1 MIKTRFIT
9 APAIQLAS
17 LVAGLV
23 SIWVAGFGMGE
34 IALGDSLGQWSTQ
47 VYMPAA
53 TALGAEGVL
62 SLSAQST
69 TDSVLDLASEIA
81 IIAATL
87 FVGSILIL
95 GIWSTMTSPKTA
107 LGRLLNNFRIDH
119 LYLDVRLVLNQGS
132 LAITES
138 QKSFL
143 RSLSLHRASIVTTI
157 DLQEPSAMAPLAG
170 QVAEF
175 SLPGISVP
183 IRARVIKAI
192 PVPGLQGSFNLDL
205 AFDHMPS
212 EVRSGLVAF
221 IQELRHPTRP

>member
-1 MIKTRFIT
+1 MVKTRIIT

-17 LVAGLV
+17 LVA
-23 SIWVAGFGMGE
+23 ICVACFGASG
-34 IALGDSLGQWSTQ
+34 IALAESLGQWSAQ

-95 GIWSTMTSPKTA
+95 GIWSTVTSPKTA

-132 LAITES
+132 LAIPGS
-138 QKSFL
+138 RKSFL
-143 RSLSLHRASIVTTI
+143 RSLSLRRASIVTSIESQGASPT
-157 DLQEPSAMAPLAG
+157 LPLAG
-170 QVAEF
+170 QIAEL
-175 SLPGISVP
+175 SLPGIPVP
-183 IRARVIKAI
+183 IKGRIIKAT
-192 PVPGLQGSFNLDL
+192 PVSGLEGSFNLDL
-205 AFDHMPS
+205 AFDHLPN
-212 EVRSGLVAF
+212 EVRKGLVAF
-221 IQELRHPTRP
+221 IQELRHPARP

>member
-1 MIKTRFIT
+1 MVKTRIIT

-17 LVAGLV
+17 LVAGLLAF
-23 SIWVAGFGMGE
+23 WVHGFGVGG
-34 IALGDSLGQWSTQ
+34 IALGESLGQWSAQ

-95 GIWSTMTSPKTA
+95 GFWSTVTSPKTA

-119 LYLDVRLVLNQGS
+119 LYLDVRLVLDQGS
-132 LAITES
+132 LATS
-138 QKSFL
+138 GSRKSFL
-143 RSLSLHRASIVTTI
+143 RSLSLRRASIVTSI
-157 DLQEPSAMAPLAG
+157 DSQGPSATPPLAG
-170 QVAEF
+170 QIAEL
-175 SLPGISVP
+175 SLPGLPVP
-183 IRARVIKAI
+183 IKGRVIKAT
-192 PVPGLQGSFNLDL
+192 PVSGLQGSFNLDL
-205 AFDHMPS
+205 AFDNLPN
-212 EVRSGLVAF
+212 EARTGLVAF
-221 IQELRHPTRP
+221 IQELRHPARP

>member
-1 MIKTRFIT
+1 MVKTRIIT

-17 LVAGLV
+17 LVAF
-23 SIWVAGFGMGE
+23 WVDGFGVGG
-34 IALGDSLGQWSTQ
+34 IALGESLGQWSAQ

-95 GIWSTMTSPKTA
+95 GFWSTVTSPKTA

-119 LYLDVRLVLNQGS
+119 LYLDVRLVLDQGS
-132 LAITES
+132 LATS
-138 QKSFL
+138 GSRKSFL
-143 RSLSLHRASIVTTI
+143 RSLSLRRASIVTSI
-157 DLQEPSAMAPLAG
+157 DSQGPSATPPLAG
-170 QVAEF
+170 QIAEL
-175 SLPGISVP
+175 SLPGLPVP
-183 IRARVIKAI
+183 IKGRVIKAT
-192 PVPGLQGSFNLDL
+192 PVSGLQGSFNLDL
-205 AFDHMPS
+205 AFDNLPN
-212 EVRSGLVAF
+212 EARTGLVAF
-221 IQELRHPTRP
+221 IQELRHPARP

>member
-1 MIKTRFIT
+1 MVKTRIIT

-17 LVAGLV
+17 LVAGLLAF
-23 SIWVAGFGMGE
+23 WVDGFGVGG
-34 IALGDSLGQWSTQ
+34 IALGESLGQWSAQ

-95 GIWSTMTSPKTA
+95 GFWSTVTSPKTA

-119 LYLDVRLVLNQGS
+119 LYLDVRLVLDQGS
-132 LAITES
+132 LATS
-138 QKSFL
+138 GSRKSFL
-143 RSLSLHRASIVTTI
+143 RSLSLRRASIVTSI
-157 DLQEPSAMAPLAG
+157 DSQGPSATPPLAG
-170 QVAEF
+170 QIAEL
-175 SLPGISVP
+175 SLPGLPVP
-183 IRARVIKAI
+183 IKGRVIKAT
-192 PVPGLQGSFNLDL
+192 PVSGLQGSFNLDL
-205 AFDHMPS
+205 AFDNLPN
-212 EVRSGLVAF
+212 EARTGLVAF
-221 IQELRHPTRP
+221 IQELRHPARP